1 MERSMIKLG
10 IPVVLKGVVSSALSF
25 PNTQC
30 SHGWGNEARRDPEDV
45 LSMIP
50 ESGIDLDLIC

>member
-1 MERSMIKLG
+1 MILG
-10 IPVVLKGVVSSALSF
+10 IPVVLLKGVVSSALSF
-25 PNTQC
+25 LNTQC

-50 ESGIDLDLIC
+50 ESGIDLDLIG

>member
-1 MERSMIKLG
+1 MERSTIKLG

-25 PNTQC
+25 LNTQW

-50 ESGIDLDLIC
+50 EFGIDLDLIG